1 MANYKIKVKIEMVEC
16 QDAEEE
22 GRRRRKDG
30 RLELTMSEQ
39 QAISIDAC
47 EKALLATSYEAMRE
61 AISAHLTA
69 VSKKNP
75 RARQGTGL
83 GDP

>member
-1 MANYKIKVKIEMVEC
+1 MVEC
-16 QDAEEE
+16 QDAEKE
-22 GRRRRKDG
+22 GPRRGKDG
-30 RLELTMSEQ
+30 CLELTMNEQ
-39 QAISIDAC
+39 QAISIAAS
-47 EKALLATSYEAMRE
+47 ENALLATSYEAMRE

-69 VSKKNP
+69 VSRNNP